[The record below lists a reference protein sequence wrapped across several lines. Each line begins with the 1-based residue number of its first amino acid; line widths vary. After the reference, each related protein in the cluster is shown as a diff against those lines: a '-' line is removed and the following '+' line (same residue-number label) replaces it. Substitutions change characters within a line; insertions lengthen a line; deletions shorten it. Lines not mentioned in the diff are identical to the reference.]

1 MPCSISRRLVNT
13 LRCLNNS
20 IRHFHTIHTNMK
32 SICFSFLAVLFTSL
46 SSFAQEDAI
55 TKYFNKYMD
64 DEKFSV
70 VYISPKMFSM
80 VSKIEIE
87 DMEPELQE
95 VIKSMKG
102 LRILHTE
109 QNALQYYNDALKT
122 INTSEYELLLTA
134 RGEGENVRFMVKDN
148 GDIVEELLMIVGGNE
163 NFALLSFIGNI
174 DLKKIGKLA
183 KALDIDN
190 MQYLENL
197 DKKN

>member
-1 MPCSISRRLVNT
+1 
-13 LRCLNNS
+13 
-20 IRHFHTIHTNMK
+20 MK

-148 GDIVEELLMIVGGNE
+148 GDIVEELLIIVGGNE

>member
-1 MPCSISRRLVNT
+1 
-13 LRCLNNS
+13 
-20 IRHFHTIHTNMK
+20 MK

-80 VSKIEIE
+80 VSKIEI
-87 DMEPELQE
+87 EPELQE

>member
-1 MPCSISRRLVNT
+1 
-13 LRCLNNS
+13 
-20 IRHFHTIHTNMK
+20 MK
-32 SICFSFLAVLFTSL
+32 SIFFTLIAVVMTTL
-46 SSFAQEDAI
+46 SSYAQEDAI
-55 TKYFNKYMD
+55 TKYFNKYID
-64 DEKFSV
+64 DEKFNV

-109 QNALQYYNDALKT
+109 QNALQYYNEALKT
-122 INTSEYELLLTA
+122 INTSEYELLMTA

-148 GDIVEELLMIVGGNE
+148 GDIVEELLMIVGGDTD
-163 NFALLSFIGNI
+163 FALLSFIGNI

>member
-1 MPCSISRRLVNT
+1 
-13 LRCLNNS
+13 
-20 IRHFHTIHTNMK
+20 MK
-32 SICFSFLAVLFTSL
+32 SFILSFMAVVFTTL
-46 SSFAQEDAI
+46 SASAQQDAI
-55 TKYFNKYMD
+55 TKYFNKYID
-64 DEKFSV
+64 DETFNV

-95 VIKSMKG
+95 VIASMKG

-109 QNALQYYNDALKT
+109 QNALQYYNEALKT

-148 GDIVEELLMIVGGNE
+148 GDIVEELLMIVGGDTD
-163 NFALLSFIGNI
+163 FALLSFIGNI

-197 DKKN
+197 DKKQ

>member
-1 MPCSISRRLVNT
+1 
-13 LRCLNNS
+13 
-20 IRHFHTIHTNMK
+20 MK

-163 NFALLSFIGNI
+163 NFALLSS
-174 DLKKIGKLA
+174 IGKLA